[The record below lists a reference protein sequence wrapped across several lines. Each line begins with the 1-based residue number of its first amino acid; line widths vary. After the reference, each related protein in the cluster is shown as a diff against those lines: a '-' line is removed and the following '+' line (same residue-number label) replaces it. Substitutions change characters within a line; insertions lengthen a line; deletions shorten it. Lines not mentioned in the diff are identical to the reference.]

1 MFITLNFESE
11 IPIYEQLKSE
21 IIVGIASNQITKGER
36 LPSVRA
42 MARDIGIN
50 LHTVSKAYTQLKDEG
65 YLLIHRQR
73 GVVVNPD
80 GPAEIN
86 TAKREQLHT
95 TLKPL
100 IADTICRHLSHEE
113 FIAIVENIYIELEEG
128 DNNE

>member
-1 MFITLNFESE
+1 MWFKMFIKLDFESE
-11 IPIYEQLKSE
+11 VPIYEQLKSE
-21 IIVGIASNQITKGER
+21 IIIGIASKQIAKGER

-80 GPAEIN
+80 GPMQMN
-86 TAKREQLHT
+86 TSRREELQT

-100 IADTICRHLSHEE
+100 IADTICRNLSHKE
-113 FIAIVENIYIELEEG
+113 FISIVESIYTEL
-128 DNNE
+128 